1 MTVLRPDNVPVS
13 YAGMSG
19 ENPMWA
25 EINQDLRIRLARG
38 EFDERFPTDR
48 ELVDEYDVSRHTIR
62 EAVRG
67 LQEEGLITRNRGQ
80 GSFRTPESFAQPLGT
95 IYSLF
100 RSIEDSG
107 VAQTSV
113 VISQEERTDETAAK
127 VLELPADI
135 GLFYLE
141 RTRLAGGQPLAVDHV
156 WLPMSLAAPL
166 LEANFTRAA
175 LYEELRDRCG
185 VVPEGGVEESRPV
198 NVDRE
203 TAVRLGLTP
212 GAPAFEIDRR
222 TRAGGRPL
230 EWRIS
235 IVRGD
240 RYAFK
245 AEWNT
250 PWEATTSR
258 LVEADES

>member
-1 MTVLRPDNVPVS
+1 MTNLRPDKVRVIS
-13 YAGMSG
+13 VHMAR
-19 ENPMWA
+19 ETPMWE
-25 EINQDLRIRLARG
+25 EIDQDLRSRLARG

-48 ELVDEYDVSRHTIR
+48 ELVDEYQVSRHTIR

-67 LQEEGLITRNRGQ
+67 LQDEGLITRNRGR
-80 GSFRTPESFAQPLGT
+80 GSFRTSASFAQPLGT

-107 VAQTSV
+107 VTQTSV
-113 VISQEERTDETAAK
+113 VISQDERIDEMAAK
-127 VLELPADI
+127 VLDLPTDNS
-135 GLFYLE
+135 LFYLE

-156 WLPMSLAAPL
+156 WLPMPLAAPL

-175 LYEELRDRCG
+175 LYEELRERCG
-185 VVPEGGVEESRPV
+185 VVPEEGVEESRPV

-203 TAVRLGLTP
+203 TAVRIGLST

-222 TRAGGRPL
+222 TKAGGRPL

-240 RYAFK
+240 RYAFR

-250 PWEATTSR
+250 PWEATASR
-258 LVEADES
+258 LVEADEI

>member
-1 MTVLRPDNVPVS
+1 MTLLRPDKVPVS
-13 YAGMSG
+13 YAVMTGQT
-19 ENPMWA
+19 PMWA
-25 EINQDLRIRLARG
+25 EIDQDLRARLARG
-38 EFDERFPTDR
+38 EFDQRFPTDR
-48 ELVDEYDVSRHTIR
+48 ELVDEYDVSRHTVR

-67 LQEEGLITRNRGQ
+67 LQDEGLITRNKGR
-80 GSFRTPESFAQPLGT
+80 GSFRTPESLAQPLGT

-107 VAQTSV
+107 VTPASV
-113 VISQEERTDETAAK
+113 VISQEERSDEIAAK
-127 VLELPADI
+127 ALDVSPDSS
-135 GLFYLE
+135 LFYLE
-141 RTRLAGGQPLAVDHV
+141 RTRLAGGQPLAVDRV
-156 WLPMSLAAPL
+156 WLPMPLAAPL

-175 LYEELRDRCG
+175 LYEELRDRCS
-185 VVPEGGVEESRPV
+185 VVPEEGVEESRAV

-203 TAVRLGLTP
+203 AAVRLGLAS

-240 RYAFK
+240 RYVFK

-250 PWEATTSR
+250 PWEPTASR
-258 LVEADES
+258 LVESDES

>member
-1 MTVLRPDNVPVS
+1 
-13 YAGMSG
+13 MSR
-19 ENPMWA
+19 ETPMWVA
-25 EINQDLRIRLARG
+25 IDEDLRTRLARG

-48 ELVDEYDVSRHTIR
+48 ELVDEYQVSRHTVR

-67 LQEEGLITRNRGQ
+67 LQDEGLITRNRGR
-80 GSFRTPESFAQPLGT
+80 GSFRTQESFAQPLGT

-100 RSIEDSG
+100 RSIEDNG
-107 VAQTSV
+107 VTQASV
-113 VISQEERTDETAAK
+113 VISQEERTDETASQA
-127 VLELPADI
+127 LGLTPDAS
-135 GLFYLE
+135 LFYLE
-141 RTRLAGGQPLAVDHV
+141 RTRLAGGQPLAVDRV
-156 WLPMSLAAPL
+156 WLPMPLAAPL
-166 LEANFTRAA
+166 LEANFTRGA

-185 VVPEGGVEESRPV
+185 VVPEEGVEESRPV

-203 TAVRLGLTP
+203 TAVRLGLAP

-222 TRAGGRPL
+222 TKAGGRPL

-240 RYAFK
+240 RYVFK

-258 LVEADES
+258 LVETDES

>member
-1 MTVLRPDNVPVS
+1 MTVLRPDKVPVS
-13 YAGMSG
+13 YAVMSG
-19 ENPMWA
+19 ETPMWEA
-25 EINQDLRIRLARG
+25 IDQDLRARLARG
-38 EFDERFPTDR
+38 EFNERFPTDR

-67 LQEEGLITRNRGQ
+67 LQDEGLITRNRGR

-107 VAQTSV
+107 VTQASV
-113 VISQEERTDETAAK
+113 VISQEERTDEVAAK
-127 VLELPADI
+127 VLELAADAR
-135 GLFYLE
+135 LFYLE

-156 WLPMSLAAPL
+156 WLPMPLAEPL
-166 LEANFTRAA
+166 LEANFTHAA

-185 VVPEGGVEESRPV
+185 VVPEEGVEESRPV

-203 TAVRLGLTP
+203 TSVRLGLAM

-250 PWEATTSR
+250 PWEATASR
-258 LVEADES
+258 LVETDES